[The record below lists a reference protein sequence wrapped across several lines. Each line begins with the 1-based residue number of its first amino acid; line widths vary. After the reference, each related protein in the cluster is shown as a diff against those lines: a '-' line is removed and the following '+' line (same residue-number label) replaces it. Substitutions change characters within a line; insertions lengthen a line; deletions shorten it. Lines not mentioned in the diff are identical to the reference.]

1 MIKSLLISPSSKAIV
16 GGTELIEQWQN
27 DEQTTLWLDL
37 DNVDLVEEKALLKQ
51 LNCHPLAI
59 EDAQRERHPPKI
71 ELFDDYIYLLYRGIV
86 AKDDGL
92 RFEHL
97 QISLFIGHR
106 ILITRHPQS
115 SLAIN
120 TLFNVSSEKYLK
132 RGPAHMA
139 IRLFHCS
146 CGFYLKELFTFEA
159 ELEKIEDKFLYSGND
174 KMMRQITSYRS
185 QLVKIRRTFNY
196 HVSIG
201 ETLKAYVEDTTFKKL
216 GYNLKGTTEAL
227 VFDSNVRKDR
237 NQYMH
242 KQYAKKYVTNHSVG
256 MIYVKMVTCINHEDY
271 PVQKENYDKYA
282 PMIVNQDALEGIKV
296 FWAILEA
303 KVIEGSAVPNGSNWI
318 TPTTST
324 KSVEEQEEEQI
335 SPSTKAMLKF
345 LNIE

>member
-1 MIKSLLISPSSKAIV
+1 MLISPSSKAIV

-201 ETLKAYVEDTTFKKL
+201 ETLKAYVEDQDTSLIDNKESHNVTDLRERLDRLLSLSQMYYDICGDLINGYMSVTSHQLNATMRVLTVITALFVPLTFLAGIYGMNFEYIPELKAENGYFILLGVMFVITLVLLVLFKKKRWL
-216 GYNLKGTTEAL
+216 
-227 VFDSNVRKDR
+227 
-237 NQYMH
+237 
-242 KQYAKKYVTNHSVG
+242 
-256 MIYVKMVTCINHEDY
+256 
-271 PVQKENYDKYA
+271 
-282 PMIVNQDALEGIKV
+282 
-296 FWAILEA
+296 
-303 KVIEGSAVPNGSNWI
+303 
-318 TPTTST
+318 
-324 KSVEEQEEEQI
+324 
-335 SPSTKAMLKF
+335 
-345 LNIE
+345 